1 MQPDNKK
8 TQKLWFI
15 VSLVIAVSALTVSI
29 IAATKEEYSISIAM
43 LLVIIWQFYNIK
55 QWKKRNG
62 K

>member
-1 MQPDNKK
+1 MQPDNKQK
-8 TQKLWFI
+8 QKLWFI
-15 VSLVIAVSALTVSI
+15 VSLVIAVAALTVSI

>member
-15 VSLVIAVSALTVSI
+15 VSLVIAVAALTVSI

-43 LLVIIWQFYNIK
+43 LLIIIWQFYNIK

>member
-15 VSLVIAVSALTVSI
+15 VSLVIAVAALTVSI